1 MVLGKQ
7 HFAGLIGQQRTA
19 FESCIAARQPQ
30 RGIHH
35 MQIII
40 QQREIKI
47 VWPDAIAT
55 MFIHS

>member
-30 RGIHH
+30 RGINH

-40 QQREIKI
+40 QQCEIKI
-47 VWPDAIAT
+47 VWPDAIGT